1 MSIEQQISN
10 IKNEI
15 LDKADLI
22 AVSKTRSIQEIKEAY
37 NSGQLKFGEN
47 RVQEIVD
54 KQSKLP
60 DDIEWHMI
68 GHLQKNKVKY
78 IAGFIKLIHSLDRIS
93 LAKEI
98 DRQAKKENRI
108 IDCLIQIKISKEDSK
123 FGLKIEDFTDF
134 YKNMETFK
142 NLNVIGLMGMATF
155 TSDIEVIDEE
165 FKMIKRIYDN
175 VASIDPKFRVL
186 SIGMSDDYNIAIENG
201 STMIRVGSKI
211 FERLPRMAISPKWGL
226 R

>member
-1 MSIEQQISN
+1 MSIKKQISI

-15 LDKADLI
+15 KDKADLV
-22 AVSKTRSIQEIKEAY
+22 AVSKTRSIQEIQEAY

-60 DDIEWHMI
+60 NNIEWHMI

-78 IAGFIKLIHSLDRIS
+78 IAKFINLIHSVDRIS

-98 DRQAKKENRI
+98 DKHAKKENRR
-108 IDCLIQIKISKEDSK
+108 IDCLIQLKISKEESK
-123 FGLKIEDFTDF
+123 FGLQIEDFKNF
-134 YKNMETFK
+134 YESLQNYK
-142 NLNVIGLMGMATF
+142 NLNIIGLMGMASF
-155 TSDIEVIDEE
+155 TDDNELIDKE
-165 FKMIKRIYDN
+165 FKKIKTIYDDM
-175 VASIDPKFRVL
+175 VLIDSRFKVL

-201 STMIRVGSKI
+201 SNMIRVGSKI
-211 FERLPRMAISPKWGL
+211 FGKRNY
-226 R
+226 

>member
-22 AVSKTRSIQEIKEAY
+22 AVSKTRTIQEIKQAY
-37 NSGQLKFGEN
+37 NFGQLKFGEN

-78 IAGFIKLIHSLDRIS
+78 IAGFINLIHSLDRIS

-98 DRQAKKENRI
+98 DRQAKKEDRI

-155 TSDIEVIDEE
+155 TSDIEVIGEE

-211 FERLPRMAISPKWGL
+211 FGKRNY
-226 R
+226 

>member
-1 MSIEQQISN
+1 MSIEKQISI

-15 LDKADLI
+15 KDKADLV
-22 AVSKTRSIQEIKEAY
+22 AVSKTRSIQEIQEAY

-60 DDIEWHMI
+60 NNIEWHMI

-78 IAGFIKLIHSLDRIS
+78 IAKFINLIHSVDRIS

-98 DRQAKKENRI
+98 DKHAKKENRK
-108 IDCLIQIKISKEDSK
+108 IDCLIQLKISKEESK
-123 FGLKIEDFTDF
+123 FGLQIEDFKNF
-134 YKNMETFK
+134 YESLQNYK
-142 NLNVIGLMGMATF
+142 NLNVIGLMGMASF
-155 TSDIEVIDEE
+155 TDDNELIDKE
-165 FKMIKRIYDN
+165 FKKIKTIYDDM
-175 VASIDPKFRVL
+175 VLIDSRFEVL

-201 STMIRVGSKI
+201 SNMIRVGSKI
-211 FERLPRMAISPKWGL
+211 FGKRNY
-226 R
+226 

>member
-1 MSIEQQISN
+1 MSIEKRISI

-15 LDKADLI
+15 KDKADLV
-22 AVSKTRSIQEIKEAY
+22 AVSKTRSIEEIQEAY

-60 DDIEWHMI
+60 NDIEWHMI

-78 IAGFIKLIHSLDRIS
+78 IAKFINLIHSVDRIS

-98 DRQAKKENRI
+98 DKHAKKENRK
-108 IDCLIQIKISKEDSK
+108 IDCLIQLKISKEESK
-123 FGLKIEDFTDF
+123 FGLQIEDFKNF
-134 YKNMETFK
+134 YESLQNYK
-142 NLNVIGLMGMATF
+142 NLNVIGLMGMASF
-155 TSDIEVIDEE
+155 TDDKELIDEE
-165 FKMIKRIYDN
+165 FKKIKTIYDDM
-175 VASIDPKFRVL
+175 VLISSGFKVL

-201 STMIRVGSKI
+201 SNMIRVGSKI
-211 FERLPRMAISPKWGL
+211 FGKRNY
-226 R
+226 

>member
-15 LDKADLI
+15 LDKAELI
-22 AVSKTRSIQEIKEAY
+22 AVSKTRSIQEIKQAY

-60 DDIEWHMI
+60 DDVEWHMI

-78 IAGFIKLIHSLDRIS
+78 IAGFINLIHSLDRIS

-98 DRQAKKENRI
+98 DRQAKKEDRI

-123 FGLKIEDFTDF
+123 FGLKIDDFTDF
-134 YKNMETFK
+134 YKNIETFK

-155 TSDIEVIDEE
+155 TSDSEVIDEE

-186 SIGMSDDYNIAIENG
+186 SIGMSDDYNIAIKNG

-211 FERLPRMAISPKWGL
+211 FGKRNY
-226 R
+226 

>member
-22 AVSKTRSIQEIKEAY
+22 AVSKTRTIQEIKQAY

-211 FERLPRMAISPKWGL
+211 FGKRNY
-226 R
+226 

>member
-15 LDKADLI
+15 LNKADLI
-22 AVSKTRSIQEIKEAY
+22 AVSKTRTIQEIKQAY

-60 DDIEWHMI
+60 DNIEWHMI

-78 IAGFIKLIHSLDRIS
+78 IAGFINLIHSLDRIS

-142 NLNVIGLMGMATF
+142 NLNIIGLMGMATF
-155 TSDIEVIDEE
+155 TSDIKVIGEE
-165 FKMIKRIYDN
+165 FKMIKRIYDEM
-175 VASIDPKFRVL
+175 ASIDPKFKVL
-186 SIGMSDDYNIAIENG
+186 SIGMSDDYNIALKNG
-201 STMIRVGSKI
+201 SNMIRIGSKI
-211 FERLPRMAISPKWGL
+211 FGKRNY
-226 R
+226 

>member
-22 AVSKTRSIQEIKEAY
+22 AVSKTRTIQEIKQAY
-37 NSGQLKFGEN
+37 NCGQLKFGEN

-98 DRQAKKENRI
+98 DRQAKKEDRI

-155 TSDIEVIDEE
+155 TSDIEVIGEE

-211 FERLPRMAISPKWGL
+211 FGKRNY
-226 R
+226 

>member
-15 LDKADLI
+15 LDKVDLI
-22 AVSKTRSIQEIKEAY
+22 AVSKTRTIQEIKQAY

-78 IAGFIKLIHSLDRIS
+78 IAGFINLIHSLDRIS

-98 DRQAKKENRI
+98 DRQAKKEDRI

-134 YKNMETFK
+134 YKNMETF
-142 NLNVIGLMGMATF
+142 NNINVIGLMGMATF

-165 FKMIKRIYDN
+165 FKMIKSIYDN

-186 SIGMSDDYNIAIENG
+186 SIGMSDDYNIAIKNG
-201 STMIRVGSKI
+201 STMIRIGSKI
-211 FERLPRMAISPKWGL
+211 FGKRNY
-226 R
+226 

>member
-1 MSIEQQISN
+1 MNIEQQISN

-15 LDKADLI
+15 LNKADLI
-22 AVSKTRSIQEIKEAY
+22 AVSKTRTIQEIKQAY

-142 NLNVIGLMGMATF
+142 NLNIIGLMGMATF
-155 TSDIEVIDEE
+155 TSDIELINEE

-211 FERLPRMAISPKWGL
+211 FGKRNY
-226 R
+226 

>member
-37 NSGQLKFGEN
+37 NYGQLKFGEN
-47 RVQEIVD
+47 RVQEIVN

-60 DDIEWHMI
+60 NDIEWHMI

-78 IAGFIKLIHSLDRIS
+78 IARFINLIHSLDRIS

-98 DRQAKKENRI
+98 DKQAKKEERI
-108 IDCLIQIKISKEDSK
+108 INCLIQIKISKEDSK
-123 FGLKIEDFTDF
+123 FGIKIEEFRDF
-134 YKNMETFK
+134 YKSLEIYENI
-142 NLNVIGLMGMATF
+142 NIIGLMGKATF
-155 TSDIEVIDEE
+155 TNNIELINEE
-165 FKMIKRIYDN
+165 FKMIKIIYDDI
-175 VASIDPKFRVL
+175 ASIDPKFKIL
-186 SIGMSDDYNIAIENG
+186 SIGMSDDYDIALKNG
-201 STMIRVGSKI
+201 SNMIRIGSKI
-211 FERLPRMAISPKWGL
+211 FGKRNY
-226 R
+226 

>member
-1 MSIEQQISN
+1 MSIKQQISN

-37 NSGQLKFGEN
+37 NYGQLKFGEN

-60 DDIEWHMI
+60 NDIEWHMI

-78 IAGFIKLIHSLDRIS
+78 LASVINLIHSLDRIS

-98 DRQAKKENRI
+98 DKQAKKEERI
-108 IDCLIQIKISKEDSK
+108 INCLIQIKISKEDSK
-123 FGLKIEDFTDF
+123 FGLKIEDFRHF
-134 YKNMETFK
+134 YKSLEIYENI
-142 NLNVIGLMGMATF
+142 NIIGLMGMATF
-155 TSDIEVIDEE
+155 TNNIELINEE
-165 FKMIKRIYDN
+165 FKMIKIIYDDI
-175 VASIDPKFRVL
+175 ASIDPKFKIL
-186 SIGMSDDYNIAIENG
+186 SIGMSDDYDIALKNG
-201 STMIRVGSKI
+201 SNMIRIGSKI
-211 FERLPRMAISPKWGL
+211 FGKRNY
-226 R
+226 

>member
-1 MSIEQQISN
+1 MSIEKQISI

-15 LDKADLI
+15 KDKADLV
-22 AVSKTRSIQEIKEAY
+22 AVSKTRTVQEIQEAY

-60 DDIEWHMI
+60 NNIEWHMI

-78 IAGFIKLIHSLDRIS
+78 IAKFINLIHSVDRIS

-98 DRQAKKENRI
+98 DKYAKKENRK
-108 IDCLIQIKISKEDSK
+108 IDCLIQLKISKEESK
-123 FGLKIEDFTDF
+123 FGLQIEDFKNF
-134 YKNMETFK
+134 YESLQNYK
-142 NLNVIGLMGMATF
+142 NLNVIGLMGMASF
-155 TSDIEVIDEE
+155 TDDNELIDEE
-165 FKMIKRIYDN
+165 FKKIKTIYDDM
-175 VASIDPKFRVL
+175 VLIDSRFKVL

-201 STMIRVGSKI
+201 SNMIRVGSKI
-211 FERLPRMAISPKWGL
+211 FGKRNY
-226 R
+226 